1 MESNEE
7 DISSQFSSEKT
18 NTSSYNDD
26 TLTQEVNTPLFP
38 KIRPRAIAKPLSNS
52 VNPGHSTMYIPSS
65 KINEINIKK
74 KKFGKFK
81 FFGKSKKNNS
91 TDQKKDETELK
102 AKVFDNSKNK
112 DSEEQEKVDDN
123 ININNYESKAFETKK
138 LKSNKKLNKNNT
150 INYCSPANEFQKTMF
165 EQKNFISDTNETNFG
180 ITLKSL
186 EEQWK
191 YQKILLDY
199 NILDFT
205 SK

>member
-18 NTSSYNDD
+18 NTSSFNDD
-26 TLTQEVNTPLFP
+26 TFTQEVNNPLFP
-38 KIRPRAIAKPLSNS
+38 KIRPRAVVSSLSNS

-91 TDQKKDETELK
+91 TDQKKD
-102 AKVFDNSKNK
+102 DN
-112 DSEEQEKVDDN
+112 N
-123 ININNYESKAFETKK
+123 INNENYESKAFETKK
-138 LKSNKKLNKNNT
+138 LKNNKKLSKKNT
-150 INYCSPANEFQKTMF
+150 INYSSLANEFQKTMF
-165 EQKNFISDTNETNFG
+165 DQKNFISDTNETNFG
-180 ITLKSL
+180 ITLNSL
-186 EEQWK
+186 EEQWL

-205 SK
+205 SKLKNM

>member
-1 MESNEE
+1 MKNNEE

-65 KINEINIKK
+65 KINEIN
-74 KKFGKFK
+74 
-81 FFGKSKKNNS
+81 
-91 TDQKKDETELK
+91 KDKEESDSN

-138 LKSNKKLNKNNT
+138 LKSKKKINKNNT

-205 SK
+205 SKLKNL